1 MDDFLG
7 SHSNCESRNG
17 TRERSINIFIFIANV
32 NETMTDEAI
41 QTHYGRDTV
50 MATVKRMADGKIIEY
65 KLSDFPVAEKLEKF
79 MEDVK

>member
-1 MDDFLG
+1 
-7 SHSNCESRNG
+7 
-17 TRERSINIFIFIANV
+17 
-32 NETMTDEAI
+32 MTDEAI